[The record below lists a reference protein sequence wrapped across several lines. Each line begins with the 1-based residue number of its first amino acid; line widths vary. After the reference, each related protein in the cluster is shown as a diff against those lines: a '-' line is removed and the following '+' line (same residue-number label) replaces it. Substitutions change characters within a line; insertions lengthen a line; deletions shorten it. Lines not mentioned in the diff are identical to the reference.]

1 MPMFPLG
8 AVLFPT
14 MVMPLHV
21 FEPRY
26 RRLMADC
33 MAGDRRFGVTLIERG
48 SEVGGGDVRSPT
60 GTVARIAEARQLDDG
75 RWALVA
81 VGTERIRVQEW
92 LPDDPYPRAGVE
104 AWPDSEPESGPD
116 STVGGRYAQRYTHL
130 RRLLALATEMGIAG
144 APSTLDLSDDP
155 SVGSWQLA
163 ASAPLGQFDRQRL
176 LAAPTVDERLDLL
189 GELLDEADLIRRG
202 RLEPETDGGPQDGG
216 ADEDDSRDTP
226 GPA

>member
-1 MPMFPLG
+1 MFPLG

-26 RRLMADC
+26 RQLMAAC

-48 SEVGGGDVRSPT
+48 SEVGGGDVRSQV
-60 GTVARIAEARQLDDG
+60 GTVARIAEAQELDDG
-75 RWALVA
+75 RWALAA
-81 VGTERIRVQEW
+81 VGTERIRIQHW
-92 LPDDPYPRAGVE
+92 LPDDPYPQAHIE
-104 AWPDSEPESGPD
+104 LWPDTD
-116 STVGGRYAQRYTHL
+116 TDTDVDDRYTQRCTDL
-130 RRLLALATEMGIAG
+130 RRLLALATEMGLTG

-163 ASAPLGQFDRQRL
+163 ASAPVGQFDRQRL
-176 LAAPTVDERLDLL
+176 LAAPTLGARLDLL
-189 GELLDEADLIRRG
+189 GELLADADLILRS
-202 RLEPETDGGPQDGG
+202 RLG
-216 ADEDDSRDTP
+216 AGAEGEDDSPDRP